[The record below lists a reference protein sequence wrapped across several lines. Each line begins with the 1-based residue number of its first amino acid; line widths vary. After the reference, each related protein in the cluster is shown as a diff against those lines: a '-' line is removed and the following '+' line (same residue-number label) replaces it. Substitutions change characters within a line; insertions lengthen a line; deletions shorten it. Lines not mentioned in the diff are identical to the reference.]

1 MEDNNKAEEDN
12 RKESSSSNNIA
23 IDKEPPSSD
32 NTQQDVDPAK
42 FPIMHR
48 YRIPVNCTI
57 MIYTLIQELSK
68 LHGGKHIDF
77 SHGSNRHV
85 LLLQVPT
92 SSNRYQFNRLV
103 VEDDNFLN
111 RMLSFIPNGS
121 NNNEC
126 TAVEWVLHALFNKY
140 EDDFVSVAIKKG
152 VAILEDK
159 VMDAETISVML
170 EDCNISLT
178 NSQKLFCH
186 L

>member
-1 MEDNNKAEEDN
+1 MEDDNKAEEDN

-103 VEDDNFLN
+103 VED
-111 RMLSFIPNGS
+111 G
-121 NNNEC
+121 
-126 TAVEWVLHALFNKY
+126 
-140 EDDFVSVAIKKG
+140 
-152 VAILEDK
+152 
-159 VMDAETISVML
+159 
-170 EDCNISLT
+170 NISSTECCHSFQMAATTMSVQQRSGFCMCCLT
-178 NSQKLFCH
+178 STKMSLYLLLSKRCIHFGR
-186 L
+186 